1 MTSLS
6 NFQTFRSRA
15 LGAALLACL
24 LASAPAQRGGGGG
37 GRPGGGGPGGPG
49 GGSAG
54 GGFSGGGNP
63 GNMGG
68 PRGGGSFGD
77 RSPDNG
83 GSFRSNAAPRAGPQ
97 LAPPGRWWD
106 DKRTAKSLNIRADQQ
121 RRMDDILS
129 ANKETLLSLYSNLRR
144 EEERL
149 TSLSREDLQDEAK
162 VFAGIDRVAQA
173 RADLEKANA
182 HTLLQIRK
190 ELDAQQLSDLDK
202 EIASGR

>member
-1 MTSLS
+1 MIPLPH
-6 NFQTFRSRA
+6 FKKVRSRV
-15 LGAALLACL
+15 LYTTLLACL
-24 LASAPAQRGGGGG
+24 ALSAPAQRGGGGG
-37 GRPGGGGPGGPG
+37 GGGRPGGGPGGPG
-49 GGSAG
+49 GGPGGPGGFAG
-54 GGFSGGGNP
+54 GGNF

-68 PRGGGSFGD
+68 PGGGFGD
-77 RSPDNG
+77 RSPDNS
-83 GSFRSNAAPRAGPQ
+83 GSLRNNAPPRVGPQ

-106 DKRTAKSLNIRADQQ
+106 DKKTAKNLNIRADQQ

-129 ANKETLLSLYSNLRR
+129 ANKSTLLSLYSNLRR

-149 TSLSREDLQDEAK
+149 TSMSREDLQDEAK

-190 ELDAQQLSDLDK
+190 ELDAQQLSELDK
-202 EIASGR
+202 AIAGGR